1 MRRRSHRLGAS
12 IAMIA
17 MMASASAAQQPA
29 AQTLST
35 RRCPAING
43 FRLSVSGLDTNQR
56 PRLTLDT
63 QTTLDTTFV
72 LNIAERRWQEAR
84 MIASLEAG
92 IGDTSRANWYAC
104 TGVSIAMRDVSLVL
118 RAVHGQIRYKVD
130 LTPLRNIRRLTAPG
144 APPRR

>member
-1 MRRRSHRLGAS
+1 MMRRSYVLSAS
-12 IAMIA
+12 IAM
-17 MMASASAAQQPA
+17 MAAVTSASAAQQA
-29 AQTLST
+29 ATQSLST
-35 RRCPAING
+35 RRCPVMNG
-43 FRLSVSGLDTNQR
+43 LRLSVCGLDTNQR
-56 PRLTLDT
+56 PRTLDT

-84 MIASLEAG
+84 MMASLEAG

-130 LTPLRNIRRLTAPG
+130 LTPLRNIRRLAAPG
-144 APPRR
+144 DLPRR

>member
-1 MRRRSHRLGAS
+1 MMRRSYVLSAS
-12 IAMIA
+12 IAM
-17 MMASASAAQQPA
+17 MAAVISASAAQQA
-29 AQTLST
+29 ATQSLST
-35 RRCPAING
+35 RRCPVMNG
-43 FRLSVSGLDTNQR
+43 LRLSVSGLDTNQR
-56 PRLTLDT
+56 PRTLDT

-84 MIASLEAG
+84 MMASLEAG

-130 LTPLRNIRRLTAPG
+130 LTPLRNIRRLAAPG
-144 APPRR
+144 DLPRR

>member
-1 MRRRSHRLGAS
+1 MMRRSYVLSAS
-12 IAMIA
+12 IAM
-17 MMASASAAQQPA
+17 MAAVTSASAAQQA
-29 AQTLST
+29 ATQSLST
-35 RRCPAING
+35 RRCPVMNG
-43 FRLSVSGLDTNQR
+43 LRLSVSGLDTNQR
-56 PRLTLDT
+56 PRTLDT

-84 MIASLEAG
+84 MMASLEAG

-130 LTPLRNIRRLTAPG
+130 LTPLRNIRRLAAPG
-144 APPRR
+144 DLPRR